1 MRKIS
6 NPDEF
11 RANVRGQLVQ
21 HGNLRPQTA
30 KNIEIGI
37 FNFSLD
43 EAERRNIVK
52 KWDNPYFTMLYTR
65 KLISILNN
73 INNEDVKNMLK
84 GRKVKAQDLAG
95 LTHQDLNKERW
106 SALLEAKKLKDE
118 NKYMPRLEASTDNY
132 TCGNCKSKKCTY
144 FQLQTR
150 SADEPMTTF
159 VTCLD
164 CGKRWKC

>member
-6 NPDEF
+6 NPEEF

-84 GRKVKAQDLAG
+84 GRKVKAQELAG

>member
-11 RANVRGQLVQ
+11 RTNVRCKLAQ
-21 HGNLRPQTA
+21 HGNLKPFIA

-37 FNFSLD
+37 YNFSLE

-73 INNEDVKNMLK
+73 INNDDVKSMLK
-84 GRKVKAQDLAG
+84 SKKVKALDLAS
-95 LTHQDLNKERW
+95 LKHQELNRERW
-106 SALLEAKKLKDE
+106 EALLEAKKLKDE

>member
-1 MRKIS
+1 MRKIA

-11 RANVRGQLVQ
+11 RANVRVQ
-21 HGNLRPQTA
+21 IEKLGNIKAPTA
-30 KNIEIGI
+30 KNIEVGI
-37 FNFSLD
+37 YNFSLE

-52 KWDNPYFTMLYTR
+52 KWNNPYFTMLYTR
-65 KLISILNN
+65 KFISILHN
-73 INNEDVKNMLK
+73 INNSDVKNMLK
-84 GRKVKAQDLAG
+84 SRKFKSQELAN
-95 LTHQDLNKERW
+95 LSHQELNKTKW

-118 NKYMPRLEASTDNY
+118 NKYMPKLEASTDNY

>member
-6 NPDEF
+6 EPETF
-11 RANVRGQLVQ
+11 RQNVREELVKQ
-21 HGNLRPQTA
+21 GSLKAATA

-37 FNFSLD
+37 YNFSLE
-43 EAERRNIVK
+43 EADRRNIVK

-65 KLISILNN
+65 KLISILHN
-73 INNEDVKNMLK
+73 INNKDVKDMLK
-84 GRKVKAQDLAG
+84 GRKVKPQDLAG
-95 LTHQDLNKERW
+95 MSHQELNKERW
-106 SALLEAKKLKDE
+106 AALLEAKKVKDE
-118 NKYMPRLEASTDNY
+118 NKYMPQLEASTDNY

>member
-6 NPDEF
+6 NPEEF

-21 HGNLRPQTA
+21 HGNLKPMTA

-37 FNFSLD
+37 YNFSLE

-73 INNEDVKNMLK
+73 INNEDVKDMLK
-84 GRKVKAQDLAG
+84 NRKVKAQDLAG
-95 LTHQDLNKERW
+95 MTHQELNKERW
-106 SALLEAKKLKDE
+106 AALLEAKRLKDE

>member
-1 MRKIS
+1 MRKIA

-11 RANVRGQLVQ
+11 RANVRLQIEK
-21 HGNLRPQTA
+21 HGNIKAPTA
-30 KNIEIGI
+30 KNIEVGI
-37 FNFSLD
+37 YNFSLE

-65 KLISILNN
+65 KLISILHN
-73 INNEDVKNMLK
+73 INNDDVKSMLK
-84 GRKVKAQDLAG
+84 GRKFKPQDLAT
-95 LTHQDLNKERW
+95 LSHQDLNKERW

-118 NKYMPRLEASTDNY
+118 NKYMPKLEASTDNY

>member
-6 NPDEF
+6 NPEEF
-11 RANVRGQLVQ
+11 RTNVRGQLVQ
-21 HGNLRPQTA
+21 HGNLKSLTA

-37 FNFSLD
+37 YNFSLE
-43 EAERRNIVK
+43 EADRRNIVK

-84 GRKVKAQDLAG
+84 TKKVKAQDLAN
-95 LTHQDLNKERW
+95 LTHQELNKERW
-106 SALLEAKKLKDE
+106 AALLEAKKLKDE

>member
-6 NPDEF
+6 NPEEF